1 MQVLHFQ
8 ACYLANPFQGST
20 IRKGTGVS
28 GNLPAGAAV
37 MLNPELAV
45 ENSGER
51 SWGCHWYHL
60 RTLNHQFNMQRQPKQ
75 PTKRWTPSRQQD
87 SMVHLPWYKTREYKN
102 SRTTDKLTDIKGS
115 RQDISSLIPDAGLLH
130 YGPLKG
136 ARLKFNIAS
145 AIAVVRDPTLG

>member
-1 MQVLHFQ
+1 MLPGQRFPRFYHQ
-8 ACYLANPFQGST
+8 K
-20 IRKGTGVS
+20 RHGVS
-28 GNLPAGAAV
+28 GNLPTGAAV

-45 ENSGER
+45 ENSGEKW
-51 SWGCHWYHL
+51 WGCHWYHL

-75 PTKRWTPSRQQD
+75 PTKGWTPSRQQD
-87 SMVHLPWYKTREYKN
+87 SMVHLPCYKTREYKN
-102 SRTTDKLTDIKGS
+102 SQTTDKLTDIKGS

-145 AIAVVRDPTLG
+145 AIAVARDPTVG